1 VDGKDDGL
9 LVDDAFPR
17 YDNTGDNLTFNYI
30 TIQVSAAA
38 DRPARRGAS
47 RHHAVLC
54 TDVDGQ
60 CDQLVTDDRHQFNT
74 LTVHLS

>member
-1 VDGKDDGL
+1 ML
-9 LVDDAFPR
+9 SIR
-17 YDNTGDNLTFNYI
+17 INI
-30 TIQVSAAA
+30 RVSAAS

-47 RHHAVLC
+47 RPPSLLY

-60 CDQLVTDDRHQFNT
+60 CDKLVTDDRRQFST